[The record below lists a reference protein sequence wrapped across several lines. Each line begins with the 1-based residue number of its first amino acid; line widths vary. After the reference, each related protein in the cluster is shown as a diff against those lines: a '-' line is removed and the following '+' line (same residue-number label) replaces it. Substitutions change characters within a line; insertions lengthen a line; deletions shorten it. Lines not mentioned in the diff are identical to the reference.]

1 MTSSASA
8 SYVALSGGVGGA
20 KLALGLCDVLED
32 PSRLTVVANTGDD
45 FEHLGLKVCPDLDTL
60 TYTLSGLAN
69 EETGWGRAGES
80 GAFMEALGALGG
92 ETWFFLGDKDLA
104 IHVER
109 TRRLQAGESLSA
121 VTAALCARLG
131 VPARIVPMS
140 DDPVPTV
147 VETPEGP
154 LAFQHY
160 FVRERC
166 RPAVLGFRYEGAERA
181 RPCAAFVD
189 ALAAPDLGAV
199 VVCPSNPY
207 ISIDPILA
215 VPGVRAALTGL
226 QGAGDRG
233 FPDRRRAGG
242 QGAHGQ
248 DDGGARH
255 RAERSRDR
263 RALRRADRRARH
275 RRDRSRRGGGDRR
288 HRRRCRGHGHDD
300 DRADRKAGSCAG
312 RARVRGAAPRGRLA
326 RTMVRCSARAMC
338 VSIASCS
345 TRATAP
351 RFIPFTVSVATLLSG
366 MTAAARTALSRLEP
380 L

>member
-1 MTSSASA
+1 MTSSADV

-20 KLALGLCDVLED
+20 KLALGLCDVLAD
-32 PSRLTVVANTGDD
+32 PARLTVVANTGDD

-60 TYTLSGLAN
+60 TYTLAGLAN

-104 IHVER
+104 MHVER

-140 DDPVPTV
+140 DDPVPTI

-166 RPAVLGFRYEGAERA
+166 RPAVLGFRHEGAEQA

-189 ALAAPDLGAV
+189 ALAARDLGAV
-199 VVCPSNPY
+199 IVCPSNPY

-215 VPGVRAALTGL
+215 VPGVRAAL
-226 QGAGDRG
+226 
-233 FPDRRRAGG
+233 RACRAPVIAVSPIVGG
-242 QGAHGQ
+242 QAVKGPTAKMMTERGIAPSAAAIAQHYAGLI
-248 DDGGARH
+248 DGFVIDEADRVEA
-255 RAERSRDR
+255 AEI
-263 RALRRADRRARH
+263 AATGIAVEVTATMMTARADKQALARAVL
-275 RRDRSRRGGGDRR
+275 
-288 HRRRCRGHGHDD
+288 
-300 DRADRKAGSCAG
+300 AFAG
-312 RARVRGAAPRGRLA
+312 R
-326 RTMVRCSARAMC
+326 
-338 VSIASCS
+338 I
-345 TRATAP
+345 
-351 RFIPFTVSVATLLSG
+351 
-366 MTAAARTALSRLEP
+366 AAAG
-380 L
+380 